1 MNKLCVLLG
10 LPGLYQNWM
19 QAALDST
26 SKVQFSVDSNFISYS
41 KTVQLRQKLEIN
53 IQDFKNQDT
62 PVINTYVAP
71 ENFAWYLYNFLEKT
85 DAIGISVNSLHKD
98 LFIKA
103 PGTVAFDSMLT
114 HFANSY
120 NLDTKTDPAY
130 FYNAAIEYF
139 YFLLI
144 DRDAIFKSKSSVTDP
159 DFINIEYAEFS
170 DPQLL
175 VNKLKHLPNF
185 DRVWFYK
192 MYSHLY
198 SRNKKYLSRHQNF
211 LSKLRNYNKNFDII
225 ETAYIGFLVNQ
236 FQSGPLDWFNND
248 VRTSIITNQWAE
260 ICNQSKKYAIINT

>member
-144 DRDAIFKSKSSVTDP
+144 NQDAIFKTKSSVTDAC
-159 DFINIEYAEFS
+159 FC
-170 DPQLL
+170 
-175 VNKLKHLPNF
+175 
-185 DRVWFYK
+185 YK
-192 MYSHLY
+192 
-198 SRNKKYLSRHQNF
+198 
-211 LSKLRNYNKNFDII
+211 
-225 ETAYIGFLVNQ
+225 
-236 FQSGPLDWFNND
+236 
-248 VRTSIITNQWAE
+248 TS
-260 ICNQSKKYAIINT
+260 